1 MAWTTSACLRARSS
15 STHFAGA
22 ALKRARG
29 LWAGVGRSELRTR
42 PILFLSLSVVSLGLL
57 APLLPTTLVTGILI
71 VSGIALAVVGA
82 GANLAGTVASS
93 RTAAG
98 ATSTPTAHPTP
109 IQLPTAAAP
118 RPSFPPAHLV
128 RAQHAKQMPSNH
140 DWADILARI
149 NHELRT
155 PLNAVI
161 GFSEVM
167 ALEMFGPVG
176 NERYKDYVH
185 HIRDSANDL
194 LKSAEDTLALTA
206 LLTNPRSAEP
216 PSVTTLDHAIADA
229 WTFVE
234 RKAAARDVSLQLT
247 VPSDV
252 EVLGE
257 PRALRQILVNLL
269 SEGISRATPGDHFSL
284 LAVAD
289 GELVEIV
296 LSATTQATKVPHT
309 GSLAICLART
319 LLEMQGTSLLEIE
332 TAGSGWSAVTVLDR
346 AAQPDFFAV
355 DAAPS
360 SRRYEREFAP
370 AM

>member
-29 LWAGVGRSELRTR
+29 LWAAGGHSALRTR
-42 PILFLSLSVVSLGLL
+42 PVLFLSLSVVSLGLV
-57 APLLPTTLVTGILI
+57 APLLPTTLITGILI
-71 VSGIALAVVGA
+71 ISGIALAVVGA
-82 GANLAGTVASS
+82 GANLAGTVVSA
-93 RTAAG
+93 RTAAVANHP
-98 ATSTPTAHPTP
+98 ATGP
-109 IQLPTAAAP
+109 IPILAPVAAAP

-128 RAQHAKQMPSNH
+128 RAQHAKQMPTNH
-140 DWADILARI
+140 DWADILARV

-185 HIRDSANDL
+185 HIRDSACDL
-194 LKSAEDTLALTA
+194 LKSAEDTIALTA
-206 LLTNPRSAEP
+206 LLSNPRSAEP
-216 PSVTTLDHAIADA
+216 PTISTLDHAIADA

-269 SEGISRATPGDHFSL
+269 SEGISRATPGAHFSL
-284 LAVAD
+284 LAVVD
-289 GELVEIV
+289 GELVELV
-296 LSATTQATKVPHT
+296 LSAAAPQSAKVPRT

-332 TAGSGWSAVTVLDR
+332 TTGSGWSAVTVLDR
-346 AAQPDFFAV
+346 AAQPDFFSV
-355 DAAPS
+355 DAAPA
-360 SRRYEREFAP
+360 YHQYGRELAP